1 MSSGA
6 RHHSWAAGRRI
17 RKGRGGSRGGDDR
30 GGRCR
35 VEERA
40 RLKGTE
46 RDGEREREFKQWKDK
61 TQIMTRGESKKNPVG
76 SVQLITADSLCLD
89 SSPW

>member
-1 MSSGA
+1 M

-17 RKGRGGSRGGDDR
+17 RKGRGGSRGGDNR
-30 GGRCR
+30 GGRCG

-46 RDGEREREFKQWKDK
+46 REMERESLNNERQD
-61 TQIMTRGESKKNPVG
+61 TNNGQRG
-76 SVQLITADSLCLD
+76 I
-89 SSPW
+89 